1 MGEGQNIFILE
12 GGVGLWR
19 GNFSREGQI
28 IFREMQNCITRI
40 CDALRDLYHLYDFA
54 KLLQKHPWRSATFSK
69 IAGQV
74 SMGVFQVF
82 KLYKWYQIAQSIT
95 IKKQLL

>member
-1 MGEGQNIFILE
+1 MACTPTLQNGGNFGRNLLGRVKTFLFWREGLGY
-12 GGVGLWR
+12 GGV
-19 GNFSREGQI
+19 

-40 CDALRDLYHLYDFA
+40 CDALRDLYHLYNFA

-82 KLYKWYQIAQSIT
+82 
-95 IKKQLL
+95 